1 MRPIAIDLFAGA
13 GGLSLGF
20 EQAGFDVC
28 AAVELDPVHCAA
40 HKFNFP
46 ACVVIP
52 KSAVGLGADQIR
64 KLAGIGG
71 RAVDCVLWLH
81 ITDHD
86 LERYYLGI
94 VKDESE
100 LAALEEHILAC
111 GSCARRADEAQD
123 YADAMRGAALEL
135 IDQL

>member
-1 MRPIAIDLFAGA
+1 M
-13 GGLSLGF
+13 
-20 EQAGFDVC
+20 E
-28 AAVELDPVHCAA
+28 
-40 HKFNFP
+40 
-46 ACVVIP
+46 
-52 KSAVGLGADQIR
+52 
-64 KLAGIGG
+64 
-71 RAVDCVLWLH
+71 WLH

>member
-1 MRPIAIDLFAGA
+1 MAVLRSPPLLCSRHGLHDAPHTSREAAAPHALRQFASCA
-13 GGLSLGF
+13 RLS
-20 EQAGFDVC
+20 A
-28 AAVELDPVHCAA
+28 
-40 HKFNFP
+40 
-46 ACVVIP
+46 
-52 KSAVGLGADQIR
+52 R
-64 KLAGIGG
+64 
-71 RAVDCVLWLH
+71 
-81 ITDHD
+81 
-86 LERYYLGI
+86 ERYYLGI